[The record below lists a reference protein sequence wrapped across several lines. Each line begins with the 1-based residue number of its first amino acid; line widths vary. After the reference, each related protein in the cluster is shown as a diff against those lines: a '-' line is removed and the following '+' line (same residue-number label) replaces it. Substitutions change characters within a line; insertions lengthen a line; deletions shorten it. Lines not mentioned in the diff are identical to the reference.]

1 MTTICYIFIYLFETI
16 ISFIYFKNKYH
27 VKRSKAFTLFSY
39 FSMFLIQYLFNFM
52 GIPNLNLAIF
62 FATNFFISVICY
74 QNNILQS
81 LFNSILIT
89 ALMLTSELCIFFIC
103 KLLFNTDILA
113 YSTNSTVLLVEA
125 SASKLLYFLLTFMI
139 SKVSIKEKRND
150 LKSAK
155 TIFLFLLP
163 IASILLLIGIAYTT
177 ENYKLNNY
185 VYMIFSIATMLL
197 IYSNIIVFWVH
208 ESILKTQ
215 YENTELRLQQQKSE
229 IDTEYY
235 SILQNQYENSN
246 ILIHDIKRHLLSIK
260 ELSLEN
266 NYDRINQYIDNLY
279 DGYQI
284 KYIKKYSDNKLMNTI
299 INRYVTVCKENGIDF
314 HCDIRDI
321 DFSFISDNNLTS
333 LFDNLL
339 ENALEASLNAC
350 NKKIELIVKLTNT
363 NFISINIW
371 NYCSNVPNLKK
382 GKLLTTKENKSTHG
396 FGIKSI
402 ERIVNEYDGNIN
414 FSFDNETMKFTLTVV
429 FKIK

>member
-1 MTTICYIFIYLFETI
+1 
-16 ISFIYFKNKYH
+16 
-27 VKRSKAFTLFSY
+27 
-39 FSMFLIQYLFNFM
+39 
-52 GIPNLNLAIF
+52 
-62 FATNFFISVICY
+62 
-74 QNNILQS
+74 
-81 LFNSILIT
+81 
-89 ALMLTSELCIFFIC
+89 
-103 KLLFNTDILA
+103 
-113 YSTNSTVLLVEA
+113 
-125 SASKLLYFLLTFMI
+125 MI

-284 KYIKKYSDNKLMNTI
+284 KYIKNIAI
-299 INRYVTVCKENGIDF
+299 IN
-314 HCDIRDI
+314 
-321 DFSFISDNNLTS
+321 
-333 LFDNLL
+333 
-339 ENALEASLNAC
+339 
-350 NKKIELIVKLTNT
+350 
-363 NFISINIW
+363 
-371 NYCSNVPNLKK
+371 
-382 GKLLTTKENKSTHG
+382 
-396 FGIKSI
+396 
-402 ERIVNEYDGNIN
+402 
-414 FSFDNETMKFTLTVV
+414 
-429 FKIK
+429 